1 MSFRGRGGG
10 RGGGDRGGGRGGRG
24 GRGGGRGRG
33 GRGGRGGFQQRDF
46 GPPESVTG
54 KLLNHFLPCSIWF
67 IPVHSCITVMHKSL
81 VGKLCYY

>member
-33 GRGGRGGFQQRDF
+33 GRGGFQQRDF

-54 KLLNHFLPCSIWF
+54 KLLNHFLPCSI
-67 IPVHSCITVMHKSL
+67 
-81 VGKLCYY
+81 